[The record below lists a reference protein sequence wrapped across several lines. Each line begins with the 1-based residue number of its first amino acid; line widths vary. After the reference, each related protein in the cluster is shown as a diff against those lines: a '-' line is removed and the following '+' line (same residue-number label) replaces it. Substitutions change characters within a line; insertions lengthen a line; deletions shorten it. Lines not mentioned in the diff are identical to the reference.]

1 MHVPINVY
9 AQLILY
15 CSVGQTGQLVHAQLG
30 KGCVEYVPGGQL
42 HVVAE
47 STIAGRHH
55 HKNKVSLG
63 CMVHE
68 LVKEWDST

>member
-1 MHVPINVY
+1 
-9 AQLILY
+9 
-15 CSVGQTGQLVHAQLG
+15 VHAQLG